1 MDTPKVKRIAKI
13 PEWLKE
19 LKLQKAGIGI
29 YCRVSTSEQRQLRSL
44 SNQITSL
51 IKTVQGWDC
60 LPYLKDVYVDI
71 YTGTSE
77 NKRPEFNRMLDD
89 VKAGRIKIVVVKSIQ
104 RFGRNTV
111 TVMSAINDI
120 RHAGGYV
127 YFEVE
132 NLDTK
137 TAANDN
143 IITIMGGVAQE
154 ESYFKS
160 KNIKFGIRE
169 SLKNPNSRLYN
180 RCCYGYRYCEGRIV
194 PEPETA
200 RVVKDIFEYYKYGRS
215 LYGIARILEARWIES
230 PSGKRIWRTKT
241 IENILKN
248 EKYIGNVVVKAS
260 AKDPKTNE
268 GQWFKAVGHHK
279 GIISQKMFDEVQ
291 RLFVE
296 RSNMEI
302 GPDGKKRRKS
312 THYSSKNKKSV
323 WSKTAKINR

>member
-1 MDTPKVKRIAKI
+1 MDAPKVKKI
-13 PEWLKE
+13 LELPEWLKE
-19 LKLQKAGIGI
+19 LKLQETGIGI
-29 YCRVSTSEQRQLRSL
+29 YCRVSTTEQRQLRSL

-137 TAANDN
+137 TTLRWRTW
-143 IITIMGGVAQE
+143 IRRRPLTIT
-154 ESYFKS
+154 
-160 KNIKFGIRE
+160 
-169 SLKNPNSRLYN
+169 L
-180 RCCYGYRYCEGRIV
+180 
-194 PEPETA
+194 
-200 RVVKDIFEYYKYGRS
+200 
-215 LYGIARILEARWIES
+215 S
-230 PSGKRIWRTKT
+230 PSLGARPRRRVTS
-241 IENILKN
+241 NPR
-248 EKYIGNVVVKAS
+248 AS
-260 AKDPKTNE
+260 
-268 GQWFKAVGHHK
+268 
-279 GIISQKMFDEVQ
+279 
-291 RLFVE
+291 
-296 RSNMEI
+296 
-302 GPDGKKRRKS
+302 
-312 THYSSKNKKSV
+312 SSGFGR
-323 WSKTAKINR
+323 A

>member
-1 MDTPKVKRIAKI
+1 MDSPKVKRIAKI

-143 IITIMGGVAQE
+143 IITIIGGTSQE

-160 KNIKFGIRE
+160 KSIKFGIRE
-169 SLKNPNSRLYN
+169 SLKNPDSRLYN
-180 RCCYGYRYCEGRIV
+180 RCCYGYWSYDGKMIPKVLES
-194 PEPETA
+194 EY
-200 RVVKDIFEYYKYGRS
+200 VKDIFNYYKYGCS
-215 LYGIARILEARWIES
+215 LYGIARKLEERGIPS
-230 PSGKRIWRTKT
+230 PSGKKVWRTKT

-248 EKYIGNVVVKAS
+248 EKYTGNVIVKS
-260 AKDPKTNE
+260 VIKNPQTGE
-268 GQWFKAVGHHK
+268 ERYFKALHHHE
-279 GIISQKMFDEVQ
+279 GIISQELFDEVQ
-291 RLFVE
+291 KIFVK
-296 RSNMEI
+296 RSNMEL
-302 GPDGKKRRKS
+302 GPDGKMRRKN
-312 THYSSKNKKSV
+312 THYSSKK
-323 WSKTAKINR
+323 RQFE

>member
-1 MDTPKVKRIAKI
+1 MDAPKVKKI
-13 PEWLKE
+13 LELPEWLKE
-19 LKLQKAGIGI
+19 LKLQETGIGI
-29 YCRVSTSEQRQLRSL
+29 YCRVSTTEQRQLRSL

-89 VKAGRIKIVVVKSIQ
+89 VKAGRIKIVVVKS
-104 RFGRNTV
+104 
-111 TVMSAINDI
+111 DI

-143 IITIMGGVAQE
+143 IITIIGGTSQE

-160 KNIKFGIRE
+160 KSIKFGIRE
-169 SLKNPNSRLYN
+169 SLKNPDSRLYN
-180 RCCYGYRYCEGRIV
+180 RCCYGYWSYDGKMIPKVLES
-194 PEPETA
+194 EY
-200 RVVKDIFEYYKYGRS
+200 VKDIFNYYKYGCS
-215 LYGIARILEARWIES
+215 LYGIARKLEERGIPS
-230 PSGKRIWRTKT
+230 PSGKKVWRTKT

-248 EKYIGNVVVKAS
+248 EKYTGNVIVKS
-260 AKDPKTNE
+260 VIKNPQTGE
-268 GQWFKAVGHHK
+268 ERYFKALHHHE
-279 GIISQKMFDEVQ
+279 GIISQELFDEVQ
-291 RLFVE
+291 KIFVK
-296 RSNMEI
+296 RSNMEL
-302 GPDGKKRRKS
+302 GPDGKMRRKN
-312 THYSSKNKKSV
+312 THYSSKK
-323 WSKTAKINR
+323 RQFE

>member
-1 MDTPKVKRIAKI
+1 MDTPKVKRIDKI

-19 LKLQKAGIGI
+19 FKLQKAGIGI

-51 IKTVQGWDC
+51 IKTVQGWGC
-60 LPYLKDVYVDI
+60 LSYLKEVYADI
-71 YTGTSE
+71 YSGTSE
-77 NKRPEFNRMLDD
+77 DKRPEFNRMLYD
-89 VKAGRIKIVVVKSIQ
+89 VNAGKIKVVVTKSIQ
-104 RFGRNTV
+104 RFGRNTA

-137 TAANDN
+137 THDNDN
-143 IITIMGGVAQE
+143 IITIIEGVAQE

-160 KNIKFGIRE
+160 ENIKFGIWE
-169 SLKNPNSRLYN
+169 SLKNPDSRLYN
-180 RCCYGYRYCEGRIV
+180 RCCYGYRYNEGRMV

-200 RVVKDIFEYYKYGRS
+200 RVVKEIFEYYKYGRS
-215 LYGIARILEARWIES
+215 LSGIARILEARGIKS

-248 EKYIGNVVVKAS
+248 EKYIGNVLVKAS

-268 GQWFKAVGHHK
+268 GQWLKAVGHHK
-279 GIISQKMFDEVQ
+279 GIISQNMFKEVQ
-291 RLFVE
+291 RLFAE
-296 RSNMEI
+296 RSNVEI
-302 GPDGKKRRKS
+302 GPDGKKRRKK
-312 THYSSKNKKSV
+312 THYSSAKVYKKV
-323 WSKTAKINR
+323 TAIFLE

>member
-1 MDTPKVKRIAKI
+1 MDSPKVKRIAKI

-71 YTGTSE
+71 
-77 NKRPEFNRMLDD
+77 
-89 VKAGRIKIVVVKSIQ
+89 
-104 RFGRNTV
+104 
-111 TVMSAINDI
+111 MSAINDI

-137 TAANDN
+137 TQANDH
-143 IITIMGGVAQE
+143 IIAVMGGVAQE

-169 SLKNPNSRLYN
+169 SLKNPDSRLYN
-180 RCCYGYRYCEGRIV
+180 RCCYGYRYSAGRMV
-194 PEPETA
+194 PEPYTA

-215 LYGIARILEARWIES
+215 LSGIARILEDRWIES

-248 EKYIGNVVVKAS
+248 EKYVGNVVVKAS
-260 AKDPKTNE
+260 AKDPVTNE
-268 GQWFKAVGHHK
+268 GQWFKVVGHHE
-279 GIISQKMFDEVQ
+279 GIIKKSLFDEVQ

-296 RSNMEI
+296 RSNVEI
-302 GPDGKKRRKS
+302 GSDGKKKRKS
-312 THYSSKNKKSV
+312 THYSSKKPYTGLTKDKGKV
-323 WSKTAKINR
+323 

>member
-1 MDTPKVKRIAKI
+1 MYAPEVKRIAKI

-137 TAANDN
+137 TAANDH
-143 IITIMGGVAQE
+143 IIAVMGGVAQE

-180 RCCYGYRYCEGRIV
+180 RCCYGYWSYDGKMIPKVLES
-194 PEPETA
+194 EY
-200 RVVKDIFEYYKYGRS
+200 VKDIFNYYKYGCS
-215 LYGIARILEARWIES
+215 LYGIARKLEERGIPS
-230 PSGKRIWRTKT
+230 PSGKKVWRTKT

-248 EKYIGNVVVKAS
+248 EKYTGNVIVKS
-260 AKDPKTNE
+260 VIKNPQTGE
-268 GQWFKAVGHHK
+268 ERYFKALHHHE
-279 GIISQKMFDEVQ
+279 GIISQELFDEVQ
-291 RLFVE
+291 KIFVK
-296 RSNMEI
+296 RSNFKFSKRLIE
-302 GPDGKKRRKS
+302 PDSNENVLGR
-312 THYSSKNKKSV
+312 
-323 WSKTAKINR
+323 

>member
-1 MDTPKVKRIAKI
+1 MDTPKVKKIAKI
-13 PEWLKE
+13 PKWLKE
-19 LKLQKAGIGI
+19 LKLQEAGIGI

-89 VKAGRIKIVVVKSIQ
+89 VKAGKIKIVVTKSIQ

-137 TAANDN
+137 TQANDN
-143 IITIMGGVAQE
+143 IITIIEGVSQE
-154 ESYFKS
+154 ESYSKS

-169 SLKNPNSRLYN
+169 SLKNPDSRLYN
-180 RCCYGYRYCEGRIV
+180 RCCYGYMYREGRMV
-194 PEPETA
+194 PEPYTA

-215 LYGIARILEARWIES
+215 LYGIARILEDRWIES

-260 AKDPKTNE
+260 AKDPVTNE
-268 GQWFKAVGHHK
+268 DQWFKAVGHHV
-279 GIISQKMFDEVQ
+279 GIISKNLFDEVQ

-302 GPDGKKRRKS
+302 GTDGKKKRKK
-312 THYSSKNKKSV
+312 THYSSKKSYAGLTKDAV
-323 WSKTAKINR
+323 RV

>member
-1 MDTPKVKRIAKI
+1 MVERAETPESGYRDI
-13 PEWLKE
+13 
-19 LKLQKAGIGI
+19 LQGKHVGTAAAAQPFQPDNKPDQDCAGMGLSAVSER
-29 YCRVSTSEQRQLRSL
+29 RV
-44 SNQITSL
+44 
-51 IKTVQGWDC
+51 C
-60 LPYLKDVYVDI
+60 LDI

-169 SLKNPNSRLYN
+169 SLK
-180 RCCYGYRYCEGRIV
+180 
-194 PEPETA
+194 EPEFTFIQQVLL
-200 RVVKDIFEYYKYGRS
+200 RV
-215 LYGIARILEARWIES
+215 LE
-230 PSGKRIWRTKT
+230 
-241 IENILKN
+241 L
-248 EKYIGNVVVKAS
+248 
-260 AKDPKTNE
+260 
-268 GQWFKAVGHHK
+268 
-279 GIISQKMFDEVQ
+279 
-291 RLFVE
+291 
-296 RSNMEI
+296 
-302 GPDGKKRRKS
+302 
-312 THYSSKNKKSV
+312 
-323 WSKTAKINR
+323 

>member
-1 MDTPKVKRIAKI
+1 MDAPKVKKI
-13 PEWLKE
+13 LELPEWLKE
-19 LKLQKAGIGI
+19 LKLQETGIGI
-29 YCRVSTSEQRQLRSL
+29 YCRVSTTEQRQLRSL

-143 IITIMGGVAQE
+143 IITIIGGTSQE

-160 KNIKFGIRE
+160 KSIKFGIRE
-169 SLKNPNSRLYN
+169 SLKNPDSRLYN
-180 RCCYGYRYCEGRIV
+180 RCCYGYRYSAGRMV
-194 PEPETA
+194 PEPYTA

-215 LYGIARILEARWIES
+215 LSGIARILEDRWIES

-248 EKYIGNVVVKAS
+248 EKYVGNVVVKAS
-260 AKDPKTNE
+260 AKDPVTNE
-268 GQWFKAVGHHK
+268 GQWFKVVGHHE
-279 GIISQKMFDEVQ
+279 GIIKKSLFDEVQ

-296 RSNMEI
+296 RSNVEI
-302 GPDGKKRRKS
+302 GSDGKKKRKS
-312 THYSSKNKKSV
+312 THYSSKKPYTGLTKDKGKV
-323 WSKTAKINR
+323 